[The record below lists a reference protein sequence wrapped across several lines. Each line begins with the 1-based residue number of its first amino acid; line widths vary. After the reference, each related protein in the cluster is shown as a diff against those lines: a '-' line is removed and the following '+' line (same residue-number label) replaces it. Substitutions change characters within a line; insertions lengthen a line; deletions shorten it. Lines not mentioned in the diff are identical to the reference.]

1 MLDCSFHLIANLIA
15 DRVEVAKTIIERTNL
30 VHVIHLTSEK
40 YKCSNKLFGTIAWLA
55 SALMGQDSQGD
66 GSVLS
71 RDDRLKLATIGA
83 KSIQMIDDTI
93 VADGCWLYYYA
104 FDT

>member
-40 YKCSNKLFGTIAWLA
+40 YTCSNKLFGTIAWLA
-55 SALMGQDSQGD
+55 SSLMAQDSQGD
-66 GSVLS
+66 GLVLS

-83 KSIQMIDDTI
+83 KSIQMIDDNI
-93 VADGCWLYYYA
+93 VADGCWLFYYA